1 MSGAMSAAMI
11 RVRPA
16 DFQFTGATLSIGKF
30 YRWPFAAKMIASQRN
45 PKKLRIAITTTI
57 RPTI

>member
-1 MSGAMSAAMI
+1 MSGATSGAMSAAMI

-30 YRWPFAAKMIASQRN
+30 YRWPCVAKVIAVSAIQRS
-45 PKKLRIAITTTI
+45 
-57 RPTI
+57 